1 MYPCWLHRRCKTPL
15 NNSFMVEMEVNMPSR
30 CDFYSDEEYE
40 YAVQMEIEAYR
51 EQLEYEEEFAKYC
64 EEEYIKEQELF

>member
-1 MYPCWLHRRCKTPL
+1 
-15 NNSFMVEMEVNMPSR
+15 MPSR

-40 YAVQMEIEAYR
+40 YAVQMEIKAYR

-64 EEEYIKEQELF
+64 EEEYMKENLKIQERQNEIY

>member
-1 MYPCWLHRRCKTPL
+1 
-15 NNSFMVEMEVNMPSR
+15 MVELEVNMMPSR

-51 EQLEYEEEFAKYC
+51 EQLAYEKEFAKYC